1 MGSHSVDI
9 VGEVTNTHHTMTTT
23 DTSPRDPYNLVMAMF
38 YYLAIG
44 TLLPWNFFINVNGYW
59 MYKFR
64 TVNSTD
70 TTNLTDTK
78 NRLQLEFTSDLA
90 VAAMIPNVTF
100 LILNGLFGHRFK
112 TTPRL
117 LWSLCIV
124 VALFIFTLV
133 LVKVDTDTWQQEFL
147 ALTLTTIVIIN
158 IFTAIFQGG
167 LFGLAGCFPSK
178 YMNAVLGGQG
188 IGGIFAA
195 TINILLLAIGGDD
208 VSAAFY
214 CFLLS
219 VIFLTG
225 SVLALIIVTRTEF
238 YQHYIAQSTT
248 STSSMS
254 ESSPLLNQTDTEDTK
269 TISVKDVMKTIW
281 VEGLTVLIIYIV
293 TLACFP
299 ALTVLVESTNKNK
312 PGSSSWENQ
321 YFVPVTCFL
330 FYNIG
335 DYIGRFIAAS
345 PVIPNIGSKV
355 ALVLSCT
362 RIIFIPLFLFC
373 NLAPN
378 ERHITA
384 VYFYSDGVYI
394 ALVFLLA
401 ISNGFLTS
409 VVMVNAPTK
418 VEFHQQQTSS
428 NMMVGILGL
437 GLVLGAAGSGALVKL
452 L

>member
-1 MGSHSVDI
+1 M
-9 VGEVTNTHHTMTTT
+9 
-23 DTSPRDPYNLVMAMF
+23 
-38 YYLAIG
+38 
-44 TLLPWNFFINVNGYW
+44 
-59 MYKFR
+59 
-64 TVNSTD
+64 
-70 TTNLTDTK
+70 
-78 NRLQLEFTSDLA
+78 
-90 VAAMIPNVTF
+90 
-100 LILNGLFGHRFK
+100 
-112 TTPRL
+112 
-117 LWSLCIV
+117 
-124 VALFIFTLV
+124 
-133 LVKVDTDTWQQEFL
+133 
-147 ALTLTTIVIIN
+147 
-158 IFTAIFQGG
+158 
-167 LFGLAGCFPSK
+167 
-178 YMNAVLGGQG
+178 QG

-195 TINILLLAIGGDD
+195 TINIVLLAIGGDD

-225 SVLALIIVTRTEF
+225 SVIALVIVTRTDF
-238 YQHYIAQSTT
+238 YHHYMSQS
-248 STSSMS
+248 SSSSSMS
-254 ESSPLLNQTDTEDTK
+254 ESSPLIGETETK
-269 TISVKDVMKTIW
+269 TISVKEVLKRIW
-281 VEGLTVLIIYIV
+281 VEGLTVLFIYIV

-312 PGSSSWENQ
+312 PDSTSWENQ

-335 DYIGRFIAAS
+335 DYIGRFIAAN
-345 PVIPNIGSKV
+345 PLIPNIGSKV
-355 ALVLSCT
+355 ALVLSIT

-378 ERHITA
+378 ERHLTA

-409 VVMVNAPTK
+409 IVMVNAPTK
-418 VEFHQQQTSS
+418 VESHEQQTSS